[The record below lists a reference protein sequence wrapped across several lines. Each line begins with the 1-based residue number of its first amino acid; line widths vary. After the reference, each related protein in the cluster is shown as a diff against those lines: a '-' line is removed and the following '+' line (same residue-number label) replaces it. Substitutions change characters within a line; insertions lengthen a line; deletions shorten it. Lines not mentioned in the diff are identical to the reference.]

1 MFAQVSNCDGMMCF
15 DDETACRM
23 VTFEKKKNIF
33 VTVCRTTSFPA
44 MMGSDDACETG
55 HTSSRWETVSVL
67 GVLLC
72 ADVIATGGLFV
83 GYRVGTLH
91 YCFS

>member
-1 MFAQVSNCDGMMCF
+1 
-15 DDETACRM
+15 
-23 VTFEKKKNIF
+23 
-33 VTVCRTTSFPA
+33 